1 MTDTELL
8 TNADIEAVRE
18 TLATART
25 MSSRYPASDKQLGY
39 ALKLVQAVGIED
51 DTLDGI
57 NSSGASFLIDRIRNI
72 ATPYL
77 NAQRALSDTLTALSV
92 SVGDKARFTGRLDSK
107 RDIYSGFGGTTL
119 LVFIN
124 DKHRVK
130 TFTTRDWV
138 NDLAVGDEVTIV
150 GKVKG
155 VDDFRGSTS
164 TILTHCRIV

>member
-18 TLATART
+18 TLSTART
-25 MSSRYPASDKQLGY
+25 MSSRYPASDKQLAF

-72 ATPYL
+72 AQPYL
-77 NAQRALSDTLTALSV
+77 NAQRTLSDNLTALSV
-92 SVGDKARFTGRLDSK
+92 SVGDKARFVGRLEAK
-107 RDIYSGFGGTTL
+107 REVYSGFGTSVL
-119 LVFIN
+119 LVFTN
-124 DKHRVK
+124 DKYRVK
-130 TFTTRDWV
+130 TFTTRDWAY
-138 NDLAVGDEVTIV
+138 DLEVGSDVTLV
-150 GKVKG
+150 GTVKG

-164 TILTHCRIV
+164 TVLTRVRVL